1 MKSARELFGERIK
14 QLRIRREMTQE
25 DVAKAMNI
33 DPKSFGRIER
43 GERFPS
49 IDALEKIACAFSVET
64 KDLFEFEH
72 LLGIKEI
79 RSACRKM
86 INEANAEELKILLKL
101 MRSVMR

>member
-14 QLRIRREMTQE
+14 ELRIKKGMTQE
-25 DVAKAMNI
+25 DVAKTMGI

-49 IDALEKIACAFSVET
+49 LDAIEYIASALSVEI

-72 LLGIKEI
+72 LREVKQTKDVCIELL
-79 RSACRKM
+79 
-86 INEANAEELKILLKL
+86 NEANEAELKILLKI
-101 MRSVMR
+101 MRALLR